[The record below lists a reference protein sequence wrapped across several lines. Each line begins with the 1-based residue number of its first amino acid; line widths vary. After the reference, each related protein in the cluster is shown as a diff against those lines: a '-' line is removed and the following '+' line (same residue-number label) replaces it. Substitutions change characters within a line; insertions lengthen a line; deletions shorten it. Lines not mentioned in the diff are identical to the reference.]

1 MRARRHAKLHF
12 RTKLQIELL
21 ESRRLLASDLNNPI
35 LIEGREAVRN
45 ELLVQYAPQAMGAH
59 RKSAAFAASV
69 TVAET
74 IHTRTMQS
82 NGTGVLERVTLNPG
96 VDMQTAMQALKRN
109 PNVLYVEPN
118 YIYRPS
124 VVSNDT
130 QYTNGS
136 LWGMYSNDSPVSVGP
151 AGTTNQFGSQAEKAW
166 NDNIT
171 GSSNVVIGVID
182 EGIQVPHP
190 DLVDNMWLNPFEVA
204 GDGIDNDGNGYIDDT
219 RGWDF
224 VSNDN
229 SVYDG
234 TADDHGTHVAGTIG
248 ATGGNG
254 TGVVGVNWDVTMIS
268 LKFLGTNGGSTA
280 NAVRALD
287 YVTDLKNRHGI
298 NIVATSNS
306 WGGGGYSQSLH
317 DAIIRSAKNNILFV
331 AAAGNGGSDGIGDSN
346 DSVANYPS
354 NYNTT
359 VGTSTQTA
367 ASYDSVIAVASITS
381 SGAIS
386 GFSNFGATTVDIG
399 APGSGIWSTLPSN
412 TYGSYSGTSMA
423 TPHVAG
429 AVALYASTKP
439 VGTSAASIRQA
450 ILQSATPTASLAGKT
465 VTGGRLNVY
474 EAVRNRNSI
483 TVSAPSPTATTTE
496 AGGTVTFTV
505 VLDAAPS
512 ADVTIP
518 INSSDITEGI
528 VSASSLTFTTSTW
541 NVAQTVTVTGVD
553 DQVDDG
559 NINYGIVVGV
569 ATSSDTSYNGI
580 NPADVA
586 LNNQDNDTA
595 GVTVSSPTGTATNE
609 AGGSVSF
616 NVRLNSEPTANVTIA
631 ISSSDTSEGSVSVAS
646 LLFTA
651 ANWSVAQ
658 TVTVTGVDDT
668 IFDGN
673 VVYTIILGAASSTDG
688 LYNGLN
694 PSDISLSNIDND
706 PPPSTKFYVVNDAST
721 NRTYEY
727 DAGGGAVENYLLGS
741 TNSTPKG
748 VAANVAGDRVWV
760 VDNNRTVFIYDTSG
774 GSLGSW
780 SAGSMPSNAIV
791 EGITTDGTNIWI
803 VDSRS
808 DRVYYYANAASRT
821 SGSQT
826 ATSNFL
832 LNSQNVNPKDLVTD
846 GTYIWVV
853 NDASSDRVFRYTLAG
868 GLLNSWAIDTA
879 NKIPTGITLD
889 PSNGSQDIW
898 IVDSGTDRVYRYANA
913 RTLTAPTL
921 TSFFQ
926 LAAGNTNPQ
935 GIADP
940 PAGEAMSR
948 FEVFVDGSSDLSA
961 MSPLSAAWS
970 SMQRSNAQ
978 ATDSA
983 FAKKEEILSTNSR
996 YSIDLNT
1003 FAPDTESRDAGL
1015 ALMLAGIDET
1025 GTLNNSRHRATRSKV
1040 SADEI
1045 RDRIFADIQKLRI

>member
-1 MRARRHAKLHF
+1 
-12 RTKLQIELL
+12 
-21 ESRRLLASDLNNPI
+21 LLASDLTNPI

-45 ELLVQYAPQAMGAH
+45 EFLVQYAPQALGSQ
-59 RKSAAFAASV
+59 RNAAALAASV

-74 IHTRTMQS
+74 IHTKAMQS
-82 NGTGVLERVTLNPG
+82 NGMGVLERVTLNPG
-96 VDMQTAMQALKRN
+96 VDMQTAMQGLKRN

-136 LWGMYSNDSPVSVGP
+136 LWGMYSNDSPVAVGP

-171 GSSNVVIGVID
+171 GNSNVVIGVID

-224 VSNDN
+224 VANDN

-234 TADDHGTHVAGTIG
+234 TGDDHGTHVAGTIG

-268 LKFLGTNGGSTA
+268 LKFLGTNGGSTS

-287 YVTDLKNRHGI
+287 YATDLKNRHGI

-367 ASYDSVIAVASITS
+367 ASYDSVIAVASITN

-439 VGTSAASIRQA
+439 AGTSAASIRQA
-450 ILQSATPTASLAGKT
+450 ILQSATPTSSLAGKT

-474 EAVRNRNSI
+474 EAVRNRNAI

-496 AGGTVTFTV
+496 ADGTVTFTV
-505 VLDAAPS
+505 VLDAAPT

-518 INSSDITEGI
+518 ISSSDITEGI
-528 VSASSLTFTTSTW
+528 VSVNSLTFTASTW

-559 NINYGIVVGV
+559 NVNYGIIVGV
-569 ATSSDTSYNGI
+569 ATSSDTAYHGI
-580 NPADVA
+580 DPADVA
-586 LNNQDNDTA
+586 LSNQDNDTA
-595 GVTVSSPTGTATNE
+595 GVTVSSPTGKTTNE

-616 NVRLNSEPTANVTIA
+616 DVRLNSEPTANVTIA
-631 ISSSDTSEGSVSVAS
+631 ISSSDTTEGSVSLAS
-646 LLFTA
+646 LLFTE

-658 TVTVTGVDDT
+658 TVTVTGVDDK
-668 IFDGN
+668 IFDGD
-673 VVYTIILGAASSTDG
+673 VVYTVILGAASSTDG

-694 PSDISLSNIDND
+694 PLDISLTNIDDD
-706 PPPSTKFYVVNDAST
+706 PPPPTKFYVVNDAST

-727 DAGGGAVENYLLGS
+727 DAGGGAIENYPLGS

-760 VDNNRTVFIYDTSG
+760 VDNNRTVFIYNTSG
-774 GSLGSW
+774 ALLGSW
-780 SAGSMPSNAIV
+780 SAGSMPSNAVV

-808 DRVYYYANAASRT
+808 DRIYYYANAASRT

-846 GTYIWVV
+846 GTYLWVV

-879 NKIPTGITLD
+879 NKLPTGITLD

-913 RTLTAPTL
+913 RALTAPTL

-940 PAGEAMSR
+940 PAGESSGQ
-948 FEVFVDGSSDLSA
+948 FEIFVNDKMNLTVDSVQQAPPPLATRNAGSIDSALTERDEDTDSLSA
-961 MSPLSAAWS
+961 QM
-970 SMQRSNAQ
+970 
-978 ATDSA
+978 A
-983 FAKKEEILSTNSR
+983 FILSSA
-996 YSIDLNT
+996 SV
-1003 FAPDTESRDAGL
+1003 AESQHAVQWLTVPGASNGESLVEAKVPSMRGKWANL
-1015 ALMLAGIDET
+1015 LT
-1025 GTLNNSRHRATRSKV
+1025 SKL
-1040 SADEI
+1040 
-1045 RDRIFADIQKLRI
+1045 RDRFFAEPESDFS